1 MQGYAGLIMEIKNKN
16 GHGQITID
24 GQQPFYRAF
33 MHLRI
38 EVAAFE
44 RQQ

>member
-1 MQGYAGLIMEIKNKN
+1 MQGYAELTIKIKDEN
-16 GHGQITID
+16 GYGQITID